1 MLTVSTT
8 ASQSKKWL
16 PPPTSSTSLPTVL
29 KTIPSST
36 VTRTWTT
43 SPLTVT
49 VLSQRTSSLNSKRPT
64 TSWMLKSSTITR
76 KSLRRVRR
84 RKDMTRW
91 SQFKKPYLK
100 TTTVMS
106 HTTLLTLKT
115 HMECQSMMN
124 TFQFHPSARRR
135 RRPRN
140 PELTT
145 NSNNLYSIKMTTN
158 KRLIWNSTRKWLSTT
173 TTRFKDMESWS
184 LKEKRRGENN
194 RWPSH
199 QHRTD

>member
-1 MLTVSTT
+1 MQRKTTSWIHNPPTTFNLPMTTTALPRARVPDNSRAPPLSKLMLTVSTT

-43 SPLTVT
+43 SQLTVT
-49 VLSQRTSSLNSKRPT
+49 VLSQRTSSLNSKRLT

-124 TFQFHPSARRR
+124 TFQVSNIHLH
-135 RRPRN
+135 
-140 PELTT
+140 LT
-145 NSNNLYSIKMTTN
+145 
-158 KRLIWNSTRKWLSTT
+158 LSS
-173 TTRFKDMESWS
+173 FIQAQ
-184 LKEKRRGENN
+184 GEEEDQEIQ
-194 RWPSH
+194 S
-199 QHRTD
+199 